1 MLTCAASDQ
10 ARGCTVSL
18 LDLGDALARLHT
30 LLDPVAEVAH
40 VPLPDALG
48 RCCAEAVHAPADIP
62 AFANSAM
69 DGYAV
74 RWQPALA
81 ATLPVRLRRIGTSFA
96 GHAFDGTLTD
106 PATCVRIFTGAPL
119 PDGADTIVIQENT
132 RADGDEVTLLEPAR
146 HGQWVR
152 AAGHDLRAGALVVAA
167 GTRLEAQH
175 IGLCAAAGVSTI
187 AVRRSVRVAVLSNGD
202 ELVDPGTALAPGQIY
217 DSNRATLKAMLAA
230 EPVEVLD
237 LGRVGDHT
245 DAIQAALD
253 RARTGGA
260 DLVLCS
266 GGVSVGDADLV
277 REVVQ
282 RNGEIDFW
290 RIAIKPGKPLAFA
303 RLDATGT
310 TAAGGRAAWFIG
322 LPGNPVSTFITYQ
335 AIVRP
340 AIRRL
345 AGIDAAALPM
355 LRARAAHRI
364 EKDPG
369 RLEWQRGVLH
379 VDAEGRTAVRNTGN
393 QSSGMLSSVVA
404 ANCFIVLARDQGDVE
419 EGTEVQVLPFA
430 GALAG

>member
-1 MLTCAASDQ
+1 M
-10 ARGCTVSL
+10 SL

-30 LLDPVAEVAH
+30 LLEPVAEVRH
-40 VPLPDALG
+40 VPLADALG
-48 RCCAEAVHAPADIP
+48 CSCAEAVHAPADIP

-74 RWQPALA
+74 RWQPGLA
-81 ATLPVRLRRIGTSFA
+81 GPLPLRLRRIGTSFA
-96 GHAFDGTLTD
+96 GHAFEGTLTD
-106 PATCVRIFTGAPL
+106 PGTCVRIFTGAPL

-132 RADGDEVTLLEPAR
+132 RADGDDVDVLEPAR
-146 HGQWVR
+146 QGQWVR

-167 GTRLEAQH
+167 GTRLAAQH
-175 IGLCAAAGVSTI
+175 IGLCAAAGVSRI
-187 AVRRSVRVAVLSNGD
+187 AVRRPVRVAVLSNGD

-230 EPVEVLD
+230 EPVDVID
-237 LGRVGDHT
+237 LGRVGDDT
-245 DAIQAALD
+245 GAIQGALD
-253 RARTGGA
+253 RARAEGA

-303 RLDATGT
+303 RL
-310 TAAGGRAAWFIG
+310 AAGEPAGRAHPDRSATWFIG

-335 AIVRP
+335 VIVRA
-340 AIRRL
+340 AIGRL
-345 AGIDAAALPM
+345 AGIDTAALPV

-404 ANCFIVLARDQGDVE
+404 ANCFIVLAREQGDVE
-419 EGTEVQVLPFA
+419 AGTEVQVLPFT